1 MTTTRIPT
9 EPGQYWVRNAIGSW
23 LIADLVSPSR
33 RLVLLQGASGF
44 CSAPDEWIWNPERIK
59 SPDEIQAVK
68 IEVLGLRT
76 LTTNRLKS
84 KGLATVEAV
93 RSADRLTLSSIP
105 GIGRKGVKD
114 IQDAVRL
121 YDALS

>member
-1 MTTTRIPT
+1 V
-9 EPGQYWVRNAIGSW
+9 GDDWVWSH
-23 LIADLVSPSR
+23 
-33 RLVLLQGASGF
+33 
-44 CSAPDEWIWNPERIK
+44 ERIK
-59 SPDEIQAVK
+59 SPEEIQAVK